1 MPRDA
6 ANSFG
11 SCCSL
16 GHTEMNAVD
25 LQEASVEQ
33 PPQEERVEGNLFLVQ
48 CLKKDSE
55 KRCQTGTPLVLAI
68 AAG

>member
-1 MPRDA
+1 M
-6 ANSFG
+6 
-11 SCCSL
+11 